1 MVPERSCGNVHSL
14 SRRSLLVWVAGAI
27 GGAWALRG
35 ALAWDASQLQRKMA
49 SSYGQPG
56 LQRLQAWMQLLQSQQ
71 GQNPPQQLVAIND
84 FWNLIVVAGVDQNI
98 WHEADYW
105 ATPLETLGKGSG
117 DCEDFVIGKYFSLIR
132 LGVPAR
138 QMRLIY
144 VRARVGGVG
153 STQSIAHMVLGF
165 YATPQADPLVLDNLV
180 AGIQKASQRTDLT
193 PVFSFDAE
201 AVYVNGA
208 RSTSSERINRWQN
221 LLVRM
226 RQEGFDI

>member
-1 MVPERSCGNVHSL
+1 MVPERSCGNVHCL

-84 FWNLIVVAGVDQNI
+84 FWNLKVVAGVDQNI
-98 WHEADYW
+98 WHEADYC

>member
-1 MVPERSCGNVHSL
+1 MLLAGM
-14 SRRSLLVWVAGAI
+14 SLLPSVALIPSAGA
-27 GGAWALRG
+27 WNV
-35 ALAWDASQLQRKMA
+35 ASLQTAMERRF
-49 SSYGQPG
+49 GQPG

-84 FWNLIVVAGVDQNI
+84 FWNLNVLAGVDQNI

>member
-1 MVPERSCGNVHSL
+1 
-14 SRRSLLVWVAGAI
+14 
-27 GGAWALRG
+27 
-35 ALAWDASQLQRKMA
+35 
-49 SSYGQPG
+49 
-56 LQRLQAWMQLLQSQQ
+56 
-71 GQNPPQQLVAIND
+71 
-84 FWNLIVVAGVDQNI
+84 
-98 WHEADYW
+98 
-105 ATPLETLGKGSG
+105 
-117 DCEDFVIGKYFSLIR
+117 
-132 LGVPAR
+132 
-138 QMRLIY
+138 
-144 VRARVGGVG
+144 
-153 STQSIAHMVLGF
+153 MVLGF